1 MTSWRGTSTDSSN
14 ERSRRGAGSQLAP
27 FLLSCFPVNLVRPLT
42 DTAPKPAGFSLA
54 ELAVLLAVLG
64 ALFGLSL
71 PAFISYYQGAHVRG
85 AAADVAAYLN
95 QGRQLAIQRNQSTC
109 VHIAPAALH
118 YHLGSCAAG
127 AVWLGPGTEGSG
139 EIPVPAGIT
148 LTSTANPVFT
158 SLGAAAPA
166 ATITVTHGSHSL
178 NVTVSASGRVTVG
191 P

>member
-1 MTSWRGTSTDSSN
+1 MNVIVKRDRQG
-14 ERSRRGAGSQLAP
+14 GAQLAP
-27 FLLSCFPVNLVRPLT
+27 FLLRCLPMNVVRPPT
-42 DTAPKPAGFSLA
+42 DTAPIPAGCCLA
-54 ELAVLLAVLG
+54 ELAVLMAVLG
-64 ALFGLSL
+64 ALFSLSL
-71 PAFISYYQGAHVRG
+71 PAFISYSQGAHVRG

-109 VHIAPAALH
+109 VHIAPTTLH
-118 YHLGSCAAG
+118 YRLGTCAAG
-127 AVWLGPGTEGSG
+127 ALWLAPGTKANG

-166 ATITVTHGSHSL
+166 ATITVTHGSYSL
-178 NVTVSASGRVTVG
+178 DVTVSASGRVTVA